1 MIASKTTGPGAHMSA
16 AEIQDN
22 KWEREA
28 AKPPIT
34 DFAGLGMIIMMG
46 GFSLF
51 FVAVLIG
58 SIMGAFTD
66 PKAMDFDKKQKVEG
80 AEGAAPAQAEAE
92 E

>member
-1 MIASKTTGPGAHMSA
+1 MSA

-34 DFAGLGMIIMMG
+34 DPAGIGMIIMMG

-58 SIMGAFTD
+58 SVVGAFTD
-66 PKAMDFDKKQKVEG
+66 PKSMDFDKKQKLEG
-80 AEGAAPAQAEAE
+80 EAETPTAEAPE
-92 E
+92 